1 MVSVLMSSYGRSREV
16 AKHEG
21 SVKATRGDRY
31 VFALQER
38 PFLKSVNNEMMNNK
52 NSMVF

>member
-1 MVSVLMSSYGRSREV
+1 MVSVLPSSYGCAREI

-21 SVKATRGDRY
+21 SVRAARGDRY
-31 VFALQER
+31 VFALQEL
-38 PFLKSVNNEMMNNK
+38 PFLKSEKSEMMYDK